1 MKAIRFILPL
11 AIVFGLSQTS
21 LAQSTKMGL
30 VDQQAIV
37 LDMPEYASAQKK
49 FSEREASKMKEIETL
64 FTCNIRLRC
73 KNMKR

>member
-11 AIVFGLSQTS
+11 AIVFGFSNQFS
-21 LAQSTKMGL
+21 SEHKNGL

-49 FSEREASKMKEIETL
+49 FSEREATLMKEVETL
-64 FTCNIRLRC
+64 YLQYQT
-73 KNMKR
+73 KMVEYEG